1 MVEGAEVPDCID
13 EIPALAVAAAA
24 AEGTTEFRD
33 AAELR
38 VKESDRIATTSA
50 GLAALGVEVETS
62 PAGLAVHG
70 SAPAAWHGGR
80 VESHGDH
87 RIAMAFAVAARLAAP
102 RSSSTAS
109 TPSRPA
115 GRDSSPTWKGSG
127 ERWRAAGA
135 PGAWRRADRDPWQER
150 RAGRGAAMTTVA
162 IDGPGGAGKSTVA
175 GVLAE
180 RLGLARLDT
189 GAMYRAVTLLAL
201 RNGTDPA
208 DGAALASLARE
219 MELSLGE
226 RVLLDGEDVTAEI
239 RLLRT

>member
-1 MVEGAEVPDCID
+1 
-13 EIPALAVAAAA
+13 
-24 AEGTTEFRD
+24 
-33 AAELR
+33 
-38 VKESDRIATTSA
+38 
-50 GLAALGVEVETS
+50 
-62 PAGLAVHG
+62 
-70 SAPAAWHGGR
+70 
-80 VESHGDH
+80 
-87 RIAMAFAVAARLAAP
+87 
-102 RSSSTAS
+102 
-109 TPSRPA
+109 
-115 GRDSSPTWKGSG
+115 
-127 ERWRAAGA
+127 
-135 PGAWRRADRDPWQER
+135 
-150 RAGRGAAMTTVA
+150 MTTVA

-239 RLLRT
+239 RAADVNEIVSLVAAHPEVRAELVERQRAWVAAHGGGVVEGRDIGSVVLPGADVKVFLTASPEERAARRAAEAVSGDAGGAAADVAAVGEQIAARDLVDSNRTVSPLAVAEGAVVIDSTGRSVDEVVEEVLKHL